1 MEILIIATLAYFL
14 PFIIACIRGHGS
26 KWAIFFTVLFF
37 GWSMIG
43 WIIAFIWAFGST
55 HKNGNITIVNNQNNG

>member
-1 MEILIIATLAYFL
+1 MEFLIIATLAYFL

-26 KWAIFFTVLFF
+26 KWAIFAVTLFF
-37 GWSMIG
+37 GWTFLG
-43 WIIAFIWAFGST
+43 WMWAFIWSLTST